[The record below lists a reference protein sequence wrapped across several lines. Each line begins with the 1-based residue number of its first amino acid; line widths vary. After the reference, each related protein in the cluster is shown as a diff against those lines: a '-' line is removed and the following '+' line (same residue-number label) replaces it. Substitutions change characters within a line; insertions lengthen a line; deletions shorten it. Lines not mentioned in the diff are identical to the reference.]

1 MKILVTGAA
10 GFIGF
15 HLTKTLVDKNYNVTG
30 IDNINDYYS
39 QKLKF
44 DRLKELGINKKDA
57 SVFNKLCK
65 NDNFTFFRLDLN
77 DKSNLNNLFKNGEFD
92 IVCNLAAQAGVR
104 YSLLNPDKYIESNIS
119 GFLNILE
126 SCRNF
131 NIKHLIYAS
140 SSSVYGSN
148 KKIPF
153 SVADNVDNPISLY
166 AATKKANELM
176 AHTYSHLFE
185 LPTTGLRFFTV
196 YGPWGRPDMALFL
209 FTKAILRNDKIDVY
223 NFGKMK
229 RDFTYVDDIIN
240 GIMNIIEAKKKK
252 LYSIYNIGN
261 NNTVELLNFIK
272 IIEKKLGKR
281 AKMNLLPIQPG
292 DVSETWANI
301 DNLIKDYKY
310 KPTTKIE
317 VGVGRFIDWYINYFK
332 VEKEN

>member
-1 MKILVTGAA
+1 
-10 GFIGF
+10 
-15 HLTKTLVDKNYNVTG
+15 
-30 IDNINDYYS
+30 
-39 QKLKF
+39 
-44 DRLKELGINKKDA
+44 
-57 SVFNKLCK
+57 
-65 NDNFTFFRLDLN
+65 
-77 DKSNLNNLFKNGEFD
+77 
-92 IVCNLAAQAGVR
+92 
-104 YSLLNPDKYIESNIS
+104 
-119 GFLNILE
+119 
-126 SCRNF
+126 
-131 NIKHLIYAS
+131 
-140 SSSVYGSN
+140 
-148 KKIPF
+148 
-153 SVADNVDNPISLY
+153 
-166 AATKKANELM
+166 
-176 AHTYSHLFE
+176 
-185 LPTTGLRFFTV
+185 
-196 YGPWGRPDMALFL
+196 MALFL

-223 NFGKMK
+223 NYGKMK

-252 LYSIYNIGN
+252 RYSIYNIGN

>member
-65 NDNFTFFRLDLN
+65 NNNFTFFRLDLN

-196 YGPWGRPDMALFL
+196 YGPWGRPDMALFK

-292 DVSETWANI
+292 DVSETWANV

-310 KPTTKIE
+310 RPTTKIE

>member
-1 MKILVTGAA
+1 MIKGLENIRILVTGGA
-10 GFIGF
+10 GFIGSNLCEF
-15 HLTKTLVDKNYNVTG
+15 LIEAGAYVRCLDNFSTG
-30 IDNINDYYS
+30 KRDNIIDLISNKNFELIEGDIINIDTCMQACDNIDYV
-39 QKLKF
+39 LHHAA
-44 DRLKELGINKKDA
+44 LG
-57 SVFNKLCK
+57 SVPRSVK
-65 NDNFTFFRLDLN
+65 NPIQTNT
-77 DKSNLNNLFKNGEFD
+77 
-92 IVCNLAAQAGVR
+92 V
-104 YSLLNPDKYIESNIS
+104 NIS

-240 GIMNIIEAKKKK
+240 GILNIIEGEKRK

-281 AKMNLLPIQPG
+281 AQMNLLPIQPG
-292 DVSETWANI
+292 DVSETWANV
-301 DNLIKDYKY
+301 DNLIRDYKY

-317 VGVGRFIDWYINYFK
+317 VGVSHFIDWYINYFN